1 MDIAEINIKVNT
13 QEAKSASKELD
24 TLGRSG
30 TSAQKNIDTLTT
42 AAKYLATALTSTMR
56 STNQLSS
63 NVLTLS
69 RDLEQARSNT
79 QSLQGNVTSLSNSFD
94 GLKQVASALGIAV
107 GFHEAAQAIKSSLN
121 VIDDYKRT
129 VIGIAATLTDT
140 ATGTSEQLKY
150 IYKDNLAYAEETYNK
165 VQLAASKFF
174 ASGKEMTEAWQILT
188 NKGLRLSSDEDINN
202 LGIIVDKIKLVT
214 QGQSSSLQIAQEL
227 RSVLTGQA
235 RAGDQLAMLIEDR
248 IGPGWKQVLNDHI
261 RSGDVLAFVASQVKG
276 VGVATEDIQNTL
288 TSGLSTQKTLVE
300 QIVNAG
306 LPNMYSDVVKFIQ
319 LANSFLENQK
329 SIIAQTLSMAY
340 QILKAMAFTTP
351 YARAVMSLGSAG
363 QQQTGSN
370 EIRQPVRNITI
381 GGTLKYSDV
390 VEQVKNALK
399 REESF
404 LKTPL
409 TDQTKEIT
417 ERYAKAF
424 DAMRQSVSSG
434 KLDQA
439 GLASTG
445 ELWIKALKSEQ
456 VELDAVNKKLN
467 AHHKSATNAANAAA
481 RYGEQTAGYL
491 QQAKDQYNQLLAQ
504 WSGDTLGAKIAQI
517 DKKYDQLTTTI
528 RKGMIGA
535 KGATTDAVKALE
547 QLGSNRV
554 LEKQI
559 AQIEAWKKAMQE
571 AASTTGRIGQL
582 TGDPKAIYASQMTQ
596 AQLWKAEQD
605 KRLLSIS
612 DDTER
617 AKQAAEIDKIY
628 ALEEVNARI
637 QAYEGLKGVSDEYW
651 TAEKERIEANLS
663 VVKENASSELAYKI
677 YEAQQWEEYQKKYLE
692 NKQQNGT
699 SQEAF
704 KATIGLDFGS
714 YKSDLTKAREE
725 YVSFAKSFKTLSD
738 DIFNAFSTGISS
750 IVKGLAQGTLNMSD
764 VWSTFLGNMGDAFMS
779 FAMNILKTWWNN
791 IINQMTSSLF
801 QSATSSTATAS
812 SGGWLSSLFGFAQ
825 GGAFAGTTLTSN
837 SILTSPTL
845 FTTADSGFHMFASG
859 GMGVAGEAGPEI
871 IMPAVRMPSGNY
883 GVRVQGDSTQQGQQ
897 AKSPVV
903 NANTKVVNV
912 LDPALVGQYLK
923 TAEGEK
929 TIVNVITRAG
939 FKR

>member
-1 MDIAEINIKVNT
+1 
-13 QEAKSASKELD
+13 
-24 TLGRSG
+24 
-30 TSAQKNIDTLTT
+30 
-42 AAKYLATALTSTMR
+42 
-56 STNQLSS
+56 
-63 NVLTLS
+63 
-69 RDLEQARSNT
+69 
-79 QSLQGNVTSLSNSFD
+79 
-94 GLKQVASALGIAV
+94 
-107 GFHEAAQAIKSSLN
+107 
-121 VIDDYKRT
+121 
-129 VIGIAATLTDT
+129 
-140 ATGTSEQLKY
+140 GTSEQLKY

-165 VQLAASKFF
+165 VQLAASRFF

-202 LGIIVDKIKLVT
+202 LGVIVDKIKLVT

-227 RSVLTGQA
+227 RSVMTGQA

-248 IGPGWKQVLNDHI
+248 IGPEWKQVLNDHI

-306 LPNMYSDVVKFIQ
+306 LPNMYQDAVKFIQ
-319 LANSFLENQK
+319 LANGFLENQK

-340 QILKAMAFTTP
+340 QVLKAMAFTTP
-351 YARAVMSLGSAG
+351 YARAVMNLGSAG

-381 GGTLKYSDV
+381 GGTIKYSDV

-424 DAMRQSVSSG
+424 DTMRQSVNSG

-445 ELWIKALKSEQ
+445 ELWVKALKSEQ

-481 RYGEQTAGYL
+481 RYGEQAAGYL
-491 QQAKDQYNQLLAQ
+491 QQAKDQYDQLLSQ
-504 WSGDTLGAKIAQI
+504 WSGDTLGARLAQI
-517 DKKYDQLTTTI
+517 DKRYDQLTTTI

-535 KGATTDAVKALE
+535 KGATTDAVKALD
-547 QLGSNRV
+547 QLGSNRA

-559 AQIEAWKKAMQE
+559 AQIDAWKKAMQE

-596 AQLWKAEQD
+596 AQIWKAEQD

-725 YVSFAKSFKTLSD
+725 YVAFAKSFKTLSD
-738 DIFNAFSTGISS
+738 DIFSSFSTGIGS
-750 IVKGLAQGTLNMSD
+750 IVKGLAQGTLDMND
-764 VWSTFLGNMGDAFMS
+764 VWSTFLGNMGDAFMD

-791 IINQMTSSLF
+791 VINQMTSSFF

-812 SGGWLSSLFGFAQ
+812 SGWLSGLFGFAH
-825 GGAFAGTTLTSN
+825 GGAFSGTTLPTN

-845 FTTADSGFHMFASG
+845 FTTADSGFHAFATG

-871 IMPAVRMPSGNY
+871 IMPAVKMPSGNY
-883 GVRVQGDSTQQGQQ
+883 GVRVQGDSTQQGQP
-897 AKSPVV
+897 AKPPVV
-903 NANTKVVNV
+903 NANTKVINV
-912 LDPALVGQYLK
+912 VDGKLLGEYMK
-923 TAEGEK
+923 SSEGEK
-929 TIVNVITRAG
+929 
-939 FKR
+939 